1 MAGIAFLL
9 LVFFLVT
16 TNIQQD
22 YGISTT
28 MSSAVNSSDSIS
40 IVRTNLWVNG
50 EGKCML
56 NDRQILLD
64 SIGAHVA
71 REFDDRALVKNV
83 VVVKTDR
90 EVEYQDFITALNQ
103 GKKAF
108 SIFYN
113 DLAGKRYNESFI
125 DLSDS
130 LKYILKS
137 QHPVAL
143 VENERS

>member
-1 MAGIAFLL
+1 MADIAFLL

-28 MSSAVNSSDSIS
+28 MSEAVNTFDSIS
-40 IVRTNLWVNG
+40 IVRTNLWMNA
-50 EGKCML
+50 EGNCMI
-56 NDRQILLD
+56 NSQNVRPD
-64 SIGAHVA
+64 SIGIVVA
-71 REFDDRALVKNV
+71 REFDQRASVKNV

-108 SIFYN
+108 SIYYN
-113 DLAGKRYNESFI
+113 DLAGQKYDKSFL

-137 QHPVAL
+137 HHPVAL
-143 VENERS
+143 VENEKS